1 MKWGIVMEYR
11 VLGKTGLR
19 VSSIGMGGIPLQR
32 VSEEEAERIVNVAL
46 DQGINFFDSARG
58 YTDSEAKFGLVFRH
72 RRQEAIIATK
82 SMERTREGIL
92 QEVKDSLKALQVDY
106 IDLYQLH
113 NVKSLAILE
122 QVLGPEGALRG
133 LQEAKAQGKIRHI
146 GITGHVA
153 EVLEK
158 AITLGE
164 FETVQFP
171 FNAVELGPTE
181 KIIPLA
187 QAHDV
192 GMIVMKPVA
201 GGAIPD
207 KNLALRFL
215 MDYPVASII
224 PGMDSEEQVLEN
236 AAIGRHFV
244 PLNEEESKR
253 LQESIVDLGTTFCRR
268 CEYCM
273 PCPQGINIP
282 VVFLLDGYW
291 QRYGLQDWA
300 QERYLAMEVQ
310 ADECIEC
317 GTCTSRCPY
326 GLEIPRLIAQ
336 VHRRL
341 GRN

>member
-1 MKWGIVMEYR
+1 MEYR

-32 VSEEEAERIVNVAL
+32 VDEGEAERIVNTAL

-58 YTDSEAKFGLVFRH
+58 YTDSEAKFGLVLRK

-82 SMERTREGIL
+82 SMERTKEGIL
-92 QEVKDSLKALQVDY
+92 QEVNKSLKALQVDY

-113 NVKSLAILE
+113 NVKSLAALD
-122 QVLGPEGALRG
+122 QVLGPNGALRG
-133 LQEAKAQGKIRHI
+133 LIQAKEQGKIRHI

-181 KIIPLA
+181 KILPLA
-187 QAHDV
+187 QAHNL
-192 GMIVMKPVA
+192 GTIVMKPVA

-215 MDYPVASII
+215 MEYPVSSII
-224 PGMDSEEQVLEN
+224 PGMDSVEQVLEN
-236 AAIGRHFV
+236 AAIGQKFV
-244 PLNEEESKR
+244 PLNDEER
-253 LQESIVDLGTTFCRR
+253 RQLQETIKDLGNTFCRR

-282 VVFLLDGYW
+282 MIFLLDGYW
-291 QRYGLQDWA
+291 QRYNLKEWA
-300 QERYLAMEVQ
+300 QERYLAMEVLP
-310 ADECIEC
+310 DNCIEC
-317 GTCTSRCPY
+317 GICASRCPY
-326 GLEIPRLIAQ
+326 GLAIPELIAKVNQ
-336 VHRRL
+336 RMGLRQ
-341 GRN
+341 